1 MALVKKRLFVII
13 ISKHPSNASPWTNS
27 DQLLFGV
34 SIHHFRYEKRTG
46 NEMRPAIV
54 PRIVTGGASVRYWS
68 TSSLSLLTVPEVLS
82 TVNLAHFDH
91 SFFNYCPQILC
102 QIFYERK
109 NMTKEGKKLRKLT
122 SVIITNHDLIIKIF
136 SLYGA
141 M

>member
-1 MALVKKRLFVII
+1 
-13 ISKHPSNASPWTNS
+13 
-27 DQLLFGV
+27 
-34 SIHHFRYEKRTG
+34 
-46 NEMRPAIV
+46 MRPAIV

-91 SFFNYCPQILC
+91 SFFKYCPQILC

-122 SVIITNHDLIIKIF
+122 SVIITSHDLIIKFF

-141 M
+141 MWIKFITDNFRQGLVLLTCINVVFEANID

>member
-1 MALVKKRLFVII
+1 
-13 ISKHPSNASPWTNS
+13 
-27 DQLLFGV
+27 
-34 SIHHFRYEKRTG
+34 
-46 NEMRPAIV
+46 MRPAIV

-68 TSSLSLLTVPEVLS
+68 TSSLSLLTVPEVLA

-91 SFFNYCPQILC
+91 SFFKYCP

-109 NMTKEGKKLRKLT
+109 NMTKEGKKLGKLT
-122 SVIITNHDLIIKIF
+122 SVIVTSHDLIIKIF